1 MLEFLCS
8 FRLLNVE
15 ETYYEEQLG
24 EEITKIAPQ
33 VHLLGE
39 G

>member
-1 MLEFLCS
+1 
-8 FRLLNVE
+8 VE

-24 EEITKIAPQ
+24 EEITKIVPQ
-33 VHLLGE
+33 VHFLGE